1 MDWFEKLTGFQEMEY
16 AETRA
21 QFEISGQHLI
31 SRANGRRYAIGELE
45 LPSLN
50 ELRLRGAD
58 VRVPGRLKVRNLAG
72 DVRRLHANVEFEHAL
87 FQVASQFNL
96 LEMTGPSVTP
106 EDGVTRYQS
115 DRTQGPACAIAA
127 GAATVYRNY
136 FAPVGDSIGQTS
148 RHQIDA
154 LSDLR
159 DALAARLASPKD
171 TLWTMENGYA
181 LASRESLKA
190 INTVLRD
197 ETEAEALKGL
207 LRIGIHWDVEVTD
220 VGPPGPRVSQAF
232 CSALPV
238 AYSTAPASDWA
249 LFGPL
254 ILDAAY
260 EATLWAALINASR
273 GASNKV
279 LLTRL
284 GGGAFGNPDA
294 WIDEAL
300 TRALE
305 LFAGYGLEV
314 VLVSYRSAAERAL
327 QLEDRF
333 RG

>member
-1 MDWFEKLTGFQEMEY
+1 MDWFETLTGFQERNY
-16 AETRA
+16 AETRT
-21 QFEISGQHLI
+21 QFEISGQQLI
-31 SRANGRRYAIGELE
+31 SRVNGRRYAIGELE

-50 ELRLRGAD
+50 ELRTRGTD
-58 VRVPGRLKVRNLAG
+58 VCVPGRLRVRNLAD
-72 DVRRLHANVEFEHAL
+72 DVRRLHASEEFEHAL

-127 GAATVYRNY
+127 GAATIYRNY
-136 FAPVGDSIGQTS
+136 FVPVGDGIGQTAD
-148 RHQIDA
+148 RQIDA
-154 LSDLR
+154 LADLR
-159 DALAARLASPKD
+159 DALAARLGSPKD
-171 TLWTMENGYA
+171 ALWTMENGYA

-197 ETEAEALKGL
+197 DSEAEALKGL

-238 AYSTAPASDWA
+238 AYSAAPAADWA

-254 ILDAAY
+254 VLEAAY

-305 LFAGYGLEV
+305 LFAEHGLEV
-314 VLVSYRSAAERAL
+314 ILVSYRSTAERAL
-327 QLEDRF
+327 QLEERF